1 MVEKTTPA
9 LEFWQRLNR
18 NRLSTVGLL
27 MLGLIFALCLIT
39 PWLPLPDPDVTDLA
53 NRLKTP
59 LTSNHWLG
67 TDELGRD
74 LLSRLLWG
82 TRVSLVVGFVATL
95 AAALVGSLIGL
106 VAGYFQG
113 WIDSGL
119 MRGVDTLMAFP
130 YMLLALAIVAAFGP
144 GLLNALFAIAIVN
157 VPFFAR
163 TVRGAT
169 ISLVQQEFVLAARIG
184 GASHFGVLGR
194 ELLPN
199 ILPVIVVTISTTA
212 GWMILETAG
221 LSFLGLG
228 AQPPTADLGS
238 MLGEGRKLLFTAPHV
253 STLPGL
259 VILILVISL
268 NLLGDGVRDV
278 LDPRLRGGALRSPQ
292 PRTEVLSTELSSS
305 QVRST
310 GKLVVR
316 NLTTELLQQGQ
327 AKPLLRNVDFEL
339 RPGEC
344 LGLVGESGCGKSV
357 TALSLAALAASP
369 LYKLLQEL

>member
-1 MVEKTTPA
+1 
-9 LEFWQRLNR
+9 
-18 NRLSTVGLL
+18 
-27 MLGLIFALCLIT
+27 MLGFIFALCLMT

-59 LTSNHWLG
+59 LSSNHWLG

-106 VAGYFQG
+106 VSGYFQG

-169 ISLVQQEFVLAARIG
+169 ISLVKREFILAARLG
-184 GASHFGVLGR
+184 GASHFDVLSR

-292 PRTEVLSTELSSS
+292 PRTQVLSTEPSSG

-310 GKLVVR
+310 GKLVVH
-316 NLTTELLQQGQ
+316 NLTTELFQQGY
-327 AKPLLRNVDFEL
+327 AKPFVKKCRF
-339 RPGEC
+339 
-344 LGLVGESGCGKSV
+344 
-357 TALSLAALAASP
+357 
-369 LYKLLQEL
+369 